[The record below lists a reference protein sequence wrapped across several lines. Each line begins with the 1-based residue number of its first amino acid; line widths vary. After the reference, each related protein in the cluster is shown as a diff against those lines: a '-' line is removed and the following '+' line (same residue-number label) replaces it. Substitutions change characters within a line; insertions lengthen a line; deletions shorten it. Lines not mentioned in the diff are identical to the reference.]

1 MMMNKS
7 QAQQTSSLLFLD
19 EEENDLEDAENVVI
33 DTALPFDKCLSVDKQ
48 CEEEENTN
56 KKNREMLEY
65 QRKLGDAKTTLKDS
79 KKQIDNWLGKEI
91 LFKYR
96 LNYMV
101 IGIIGLV
108 MIVTLIYYMPIL
120 TAVEVKGN
128 YYNYSETF
136 FNDIKLFAGGF
147 MAIGVILVTVL
158 IFMLIFV
165 TIVVFK
171 RDLIEKKMSREDYL
185 INSNVIDC
193 PMKVKRDLFD
203 DLVEYKYLYVSY
215 DKKENILKFYNDYSN
230 ESLYEYDLNE
240 NKNFT
245 DRDSLEYQYWYLA
258 KQLEDGKFYRI
269 ADIITNE
276 AIKEKNVYE

>member
-1 MMMNKS
+1 MMMSKS

-19 EEENDLEDAENVVI
+19 EEENGLEDAENVVI
-33 DTALPFDKCLSVDKQ
+33 DTALPFDKCLSIDKQ
-48 CEEEENTN
+48 CEEEENED

-65 QRKLGDAKTTLKDS
+65 QRLLGDAKTSLRDS
-79 KKQIDNWLGKEI
+79 KKQIDNWFGKEI

-96 LNYMV
+96 LNYVV
-101 IGIIGLV
+101 IGIIGLL
-108 MIVTLIYYMPIL
+108 MIAALIYFIPIL
-120 TAVEVKGN
+120 AAVKVKCN

-136 FNDIKLFAGGF
+136 FNAIKLFAGGF
-147 MAIGVILVTVL
+147 IAIGVTLVTVL

-203 DLVEYKYLYVSY
+203 DLVDRKYLYTSY
-215 DKKENILKFYNDYSN
+215 DKKENALKFYKDCSN
-230 ESLYEYDLNE
+230 EALDIYKFDSHDR
-240 NKNFT
+240 FT
-245 DRDSLEYQYWYLA
+245 EKDSLEYQYLYLC
-258 KQLEDGKFYRI
+258 KQLKDDKFYRI
-269 ADIITNE
+269 SDIITDI
-276 AIKEKNVYE
+276 AVKEKDIHE

>member
-1 MMMNKS
+1 MMMSKS

-19 EEENDLEDAENVVI
+19 EKENDLEDAENVVI
-33 DTALPFDKCLSVDKQ
+33 DTALPFDKCLSIDKQ
-48 CEEEENTN
+48 CEEEENED

-65 QRKLGDAKTTLKDS
+65 QRLLGDAKTSLRDS
-79 KKQIDNWLGKEI
+79 KKQIDGWFGKDI
-91 LFKYR
+91 MFKYK
-96 LNYMV
+96 LNHTI
-101 IGIIGLV
+101 IGIIGLA
-108 MIVTLIYYMPIL
+108 MMAALIYFIPIIIKSDL
-120 TAVEVKGN
+120 DYHDMILNGM
-128 YYNYSETF
+128 
-136 FNDIKLFAGGF
+136 KLF
-147 MAIGVILVTVL
+147 MNGVISIFIVL
-158 IFMLIFV
+158 LTFIVFTLLFELI
-165 TIVVFK
+165 IVFK

-185 INSNVIDC
+185 INSNTIDC
-193 PMKVKRDLFD
+193 PMKIKRELFD

-215 DKKENILKFYNDYSN
+215 DKKENILKFYNNYSN

-276 AIKEKNVYE
+276 VIKEKNVYK

>member
-1 MMMNKS
+1 MMMS
-7 QAQQTSSLLFLD
+7 RSEAQQTISPLFLD
-19 EEENDLEDAENVVI
+19 KEENDVENIVI

-65 QRKLGDAKTTLKDS
+65 QRLLGDAKTTLKDS

-96 LNYMV
+96 LNYIV

-108 MIVTLIYYMPIL
+108 MTVTLIYYMPIL

-136 FNDIKLFAGGF
+136 FNAIKLFAGGF
-147 MAIGVILVTVL
+147 MAIGVTLVTVL
-158 IFMLIFV
+158 VFMLIFV

-185 INSNVIDC
+185 ISSNVIDC
-193 PMKVKRDLFD
+193 SMKIKRELFD

-230 ESLYEYDLNE
+230 EALYEYDLNE

-245 DRDSLEYQYWYLA
+245 DMDSLEYQYWYLA
-258 KQLEDGKFYRI
+258 KQLEDDKFYRI
-269 ADIITNE
+269 ADIITDE
-276 AIKEKNVYE
+276 AIMEKDIHE

>member
-1 MMMNKS
+1 
-7 QAQQTSSLLFLD
+7 
-19 EEENDLEDAENVVI
+19 
-33 DTALPFDKCLSVDKQ
+33 
-48 CEEEENTN
+48 
-56 KKNREMLEY
+56 
-65 QRKLGDAKTTLKDS
+65 
-79 KKQIDNWLGKEI
+79 
-91 LFKYR
+91 
-96 LNYMV
+96 
-101 IGIIGLV
+101 

-136 FNDIKLFAGGF
+136 FNAIKLFAGGF
-147 MAIGVILVTVL
+147 IAIGVTLVTVL

-185 INSNVIDC
+185 INSDVIDC

-245 DRDSLEYQYWYLA
+245 DMDSLEYQYWYLA

-269 ADIITNE
+269 SDIITDI
-276 AIKEKNVYE
+276 AVKEKNVYE

>member
-1 MMMNKS
+1 MNKS

-108 MIVTLIYYMPIL
+108 MIAALIYFVPIL
-120 TAVEVKGN
+120 TTTKINSNHYDEAILNVV
-128 YYNYSETF
+128 S
-136 FNDIKLFAGGF
+136 LFASGLITIF
-147 MAIGVILVTVL
+147 IILAAFLVFIL
-158 IFMLIFV
+158 IFDMIVIPKRELI
-165 TIVVFK
+165 K
-171 RDLIEKKMSREDYL
+171 KKMSKDDYL
-185 INSNVIDC
+185 INSDVVDC
-193 PMKVKRDLFD
+193 PMKVKTELFN
-203 DLVEYKYLYVSY
+203 DLVDRKYLYTSY
-215 DKKENILKFYNDYSN
+215 DKKENALKFYKDCSN
-230 ESLYEYDLNE
+230 EALDIYKFDSH
-240 NKNFT
+240 
-245 DRDSLEYQYWYLA
+245 DRFAEKDSLEYQCWYLST
-258 KQLEDGKFYRI
+258 QLKDGKFYRI
-269 ADIITNE
+269 ADIVTDK
-276 AIKEKNVYE
+276 AVKEKCIHE

>member
-1 MMMNKS
+1 MMMSKS
-7 QAQQTSSLLFLD
+7 QAQQTGSPLFLD
-19 EEENDLEDAENVVI
+19 EEENDLKDVENVVI

-48 CEEEENTN
+48 CEEEENED
-56 KKNREMLEY
+56 KKNRELLEY
-65 QRKLGDAKTTLKDS
+65 YHKLGEARTTVKDS
-79 KKQIDNWLGKEI
+79 KKQIDNWFGKEI

-96 LNYMV
+96 LNYIV

-108 MIVTLIYYMPIL
+108 MIITLIYYMPIL
-120 TAVEVKGN
+120 TVVEVKGN

-136 FNDIKLFAGGF
+136 FNVIKLFVSGF
-147 MAIGVILVTVL
+147 MAIGVTLVTIL

-193 PMKVKRDLFD
+193 PMKIKRELFD
-203 DLVEYKYLYVSY
+203 DLVDREYLYISY
-215 DKKENILKFYNDYSN
+215 NKKENILKYYKDDSN

-245 DRDSLEYQYWYLA
+245 EKDSLEYQYWYLA
-258 KQLEDGKFYRI
+258 KQLEDGKFYKI
-269 ADIITNE
+269 ADIVTDK
-276 AIKEKNVYE
+276 AIKEKNVHE

>member
-1 MMMNKS
+1 MMMSKS

-19 EEENDLEDAENVVI
+19 EEENDLEDVENVVI
-33 DTALPFDKCLSVDKQ
+33 DTALPFDKCLNVDKQ
-48 CEEEENTN
+48 CEEEENIN
-56 KKNREMLEY
+56 KRNREMLKY
-65 QRKLGDAKTTLKDS
+65 YHQLGDAKTSLRDS
-79 KKQIDNWLGKEI
+79 KKQIDNWFGKEI

-136 FNDIKLFAGGF
+136 FNATKLFASGF
-147 MAIGVILVTVL
+147 MVIFVTLITVL
-158 IFMLIFV
+158 VFMLIFAQ
-165 TIVVFK
+165 IFVFK
-171 RDLIEKKMSREDYL
+171 RDLIEKKMSRDNYL

-193 PMKVKRDLFD
+193 PIKIKRELFD
-203 DLVEYKYLYVSY
+203 NLIEYKYLYISY

-230 ESLYEYDLNE
+230 ESLYKYDLNN

-245 DRDSLEYQYWYLA
+245 ERDSLEYQYWYLC
-258 KQLEDGKFYRI
+258 KQLEDNKFYRI
-269 ADIITNE
+269 SDIITDE